1 MNKVVIFTDSTCDL
15 MPETIKEHDIHVI
28 PLYINFK
35 DESFKDGVDMTTP
48 LLYEK
53 IEKTGIMPKT
63 SAATVADFI
72 EQFTPF
78 INEGYDVFYTGIS
91 SKMSVNMQNVLTAA
105 TEFPEDRVFVSD
117 SLNLSSDIGLLVL
130 KACKFRDEG
139 KSAKEIKELIDE
151 LAPKVKGG
159 FVIKTMEFLHK
170 GGRCSGIKA
179 LFGTILKIKPFIRV
193 RNGSMYVHK
202 KPRGKF
208 HSAIDVMIEEA
219 INDLPN
225 MNTDYIM
232 VTHSLGDEYSPYIIE
247 KLKEHT
253 DIPIMETFAGCV
265 ISSHCGKGT
274 IGILYILKDDF
285 KEEDEK
291 KS

>member
-15 MPETIKEHDIHVI
+15 MPDTIKEKDIKVI
-28 PLYINFK
+28 PLYVNFN
-35 DESFKDGVDMTTP
+35 DESFKDGVDMNST

-53 IEKTGIMPKT
+53 VEKTGIMPKT
-63 SAATVADFI
+63 SAATVKDFI
-72 EQFTPF
+72 DAFTPY
-78 INEGYDVFYTGIS
+78 INDGYDIFYTGIS

-105 TEFPEDRVFVSD
+105 SEFEENRIFVSD

-130 KACKFRDEG
+130 RACKLRDSG
-139 KSAKEIKELIDE
+139 KSAKEIKEEIDI

-159 FVIKTMEFLHK
+159 FVIKSMDYLYK
-170 GGRCSGIKA
+170 GGRCSTLSKI
-179 LFGTILKIKPFIRV
+179 FGTILKIKPFIRV
-193 RNGSMYVHK
+193 KNGSMYVHK

-208 HSAIDVMIEEA
+208 YTAIDVMIEEA

-225 MNTDYIM
+225 MDTDYIM
-232 VTHSLGDEYSPYIIE
+232 VTHSKADEYAPYIIE

-274 IGILYILKDDF
+274 IGILYILKDNF
-285 KEEDEK
+285 E
-291 KS
+291 

>member
-15 MPETIKEHDIHVI
+15 MPETIKEFDIHVI
-28 PLYINFK
+28 PLYVNFK
-35 DESFKDGVDMTTP
+35 DESFKDGIDMSSK

-53 IEKTGIMPKT
+53 VETSGIMPKT
-63 SAATVADFI
+63 SAATVKDFI
-72 EQFTPF
+72 DAFTPF
-78 INEGYDVFYTGIS
+78 INDGYDIFYTGIS

-105 TEFPEDRVFVSD
+105 TEFDENRVFVSD

-130 KACKFRDEG
+130 KACKLRDEG
-139 KSAKEIKELIDE
+139 KSAKEIKDIIDE
-151 LAPKVKGG
+151 LAYHVKGG
-159 FVIKTMEFLHK
+159 FVIKSMDYLYK
-170 GGRCSGIKA
+170 GGRCSA
-179 LFGTILKIKPFIRV
+179 LSKIFGTILKIKPFIRV
-193 RNGSMYVHK
+193 KNGSMYVHK

-219 INDLPN
+219 IEDLPN

-232 VTHSLGDEYSPYIIE
+232 VTHSLGDEYAKYIIE

-265 ISSHCGKGT
+265 ISSHCGQGT
-274 IGILYILKDDF
+274 IGILYILKDKF
-285 KEEDEK
+285 E
-291 KS
+291 

>member
-1 MNKVVIFTDSTCDL
+1 MNKVAIFTDSTCDL
-15 MPETIKEHDIHVI
+15 MPETIKEQDIHVI
-28 PLYINFK
+28 PLYVNFK
-35 DESFKDGVDMTTP
+35 DESFKDGVDMTSP

-53 IEKTGIMPKT
+53 VEKEKIMPKT
-63 SAATVADFI
+63 SAATVKDFVDA
-72 EQFTPF
+72 FTPF
-78 INEGYDVFYTGIS
+78 INDGYDIFYTGIS

-105 TEFPEDRVFVSD
+105 TEFDEGRVYVSD
-117 SLNLSSDIGLLVL
+117 SMNLSSDIGLLVL

-139 KSAKEIKELIDE
+139 KSAKEIKDEIDI
-151 LAPKVKGG
+151 LAPRVKGG
-159 FVIKTMEFLHK
+159 FVIKSMDFLYK
-170 GGRCSGIKA
+170 GGRCGA
-179 LFGTILKIKPFIRV
+179 LSKIFGTILKIKPFIRV
-193 RNGSMYVHK
+193 KDGSMYVHK

-253 DIPIMETFAGCV
+253 NIPIMETFAGCV
-265 ISSHCGKGT
+265 ISSHCGEHT
-274 IGILYILKDDF
+274 IGILYIM
-285 KEEDEK
+285 KEN
-291 KS
+291 

>member
-28 PLYINFK
+28 PLYVNFK
-35 DESFKDGVDMTTP
+35 DESFKDGVDMTSP

-53 IEKTGIMPKT
+53 VEKTGIMPKT

-72 EQFTPF
+72 NAFTPF
-78 INEGYDVFYTGIS
+78 IEEGCDVFYTGIS

-105 TEFPEDRVFVSD
+105 SEFDEGRVLVSD

-159 FVIKTMEFLHK
+159 FVIKSMDYLYK
-170 GGRCSGIKA
+170 GGRCSA
-179 LFGTILKIKPFIRV
+179 LSKIFGTILKIKPFIRV
-193 RNGSMYVHK
+193 FLCASYLLL
-202 KPRGKF
+202 
-208 HSAIDVMIEEA
+208 AIFT
-219 INDLPN
+219 L
-225 MNTDYIM
+225 
-232 VTHSLGDEYSPYIIE
+232 LGA
-247 KLKEHT
+247 
-253 DIPIMETFAGCV
+253 F
-265 ISSHCGKGT
+265 
-274 IGILYILKDDF
+274 
-285 KEEDEK
+285 
-291 KS
+291 